1 MITRLTR
8 LAMLASLAL
17 PAAASADVYRCVGAD
32 GRTTYSDSPC
42 PRSASATNVT
52 GQLQACTT
60 PECEAQ
66 REKARAAAQARLAED
81 KAAAQQMQE
90 QRLKAE
96 AADIERRIR
105 LEALRQQ
112 SAFDSAQ
119 QEAVSGVYAPAY
131 PYPAYSLDPGY
142 GRPLYPGYGR
152 VGRWDGPGCKDLD
165 CRPVARPLPYPP
177 RAEGARND
185 RPVSFIDPPGAKK

>member
-17 PAAASADVYRCVGAD
+17 PAAATADIYRCVGAD

-42 PRSASATNVT
+42 PRSAAATNVT
-52 GQLQACTT
+52 GQVQACTT

-66 REKARAAAQARLAED
+66 REKARAAAQARLIED

-90 QRLKAE
+90 QRIKAE
-96 AADIERRIR
+96 AADLERRIR
-105 LEALRQQ
+105 VEALRRQT
-112 SAFDSAQ
+112 AVDLAQ

-131 PYPAYSLDPGY
+131 PYPAY
-142 GRPLYPGYGR
+142 PLYPGYGQ
-152 VGRWDGPGCKDLD
+152 VGRWDGPGCKDLV
-165 CRPVARPLPYPP
+165 CGPVARPLPYPP
-177 RAEGARND
+177 RAARARNG
-185 RPVSFIDPPGAKK
+185 RPTSFIDPPGAKK